1 MVNSVSGLEKLTKS
15 RNIVQNYI
23 ILYAWEVILRE
34 LSLFILE
41 GWITPELAKELK
53 QHYNELIK
61 VAAKD
66 VTTVI

>member
-1 MVNSVSGLEKLTKS
+1 MINSVSGLDKLTKS

-41 GWITPELAKELK
+41 GWITPELAKEFK
-53 QHYNELIK
+53 HHYNELIK